1 MQTIAL
7 IDLKFR
13 RLPASL
19 RECLDATGLW
29 YSVKMNAV
37 CKSMLPLIACCLP
50 STLAVW
56 QDFFVAI

>member
-19 RECLDATGLW
+19 RECLDATGHG
-29 YSVKMNAV
+29 YSVKMKAV
-37 CKSMLPLIACCLP
+37 CKSMLPLIACWQP
-50 STLAVW
+50 PTLVVK
-56 QDFFVAI
+56 QDFCVAI